1 MTTTIDVRVYY
12 EDTDFSGVVYHA
24 NYLRYFERGRTE
36 ALRAAG
42 GSHAEMAAADEPL
55 AYTVRDLSIDYRAPA
70 RVDELLTVHTT
81 LSELRGARMIFDQEV
96 RRGDTVLATGRVTV
110 ACMTMAGK
118 PRRIPADQRA
128 LFERVM
134 G

>member
-1 MTTTIDVRVYY
+1 MTHTLPVRVYY

-42 GSHAEMAAADEPL
+42 GSHAAMMDTDGL
-55 AYTVRDLSIDYRAPA
+55 AFTVTDLQVKYRRGA
-70 RVDELLTVHTT
+70 RVDDELVVETT
-81 LSELRGARMIFDQEV
+81 LAEMKGARMFFEQAV
-96 RRGDTVLATGRVTV
+96 RRGEDVLATGRVTV
-110 ACMTMAGK
+110 ACMTMDGR
-118 PRRIPADQRA
+118 PRRIPQAMRA
-128 LFERVM
+128 LFADTM

>member
-1 MTTTIDVRVYY
+1 MTTTIQVRVYY
-12 EDTDFSGVVYHA
+12 EDTDLSGVVYHA
-24 NYLRYFERGRTE
+24 NYLRYMERGRTE
-36 ALRAAG
+36 ALREAG
-42 GSHAEMAAADEPL
+42 GGHAGLLKRDEPL
-55 AYTVRDLSIDYRAPA
+55 AYTVRELTVDYRAPA

-81 LSELRGARMIFDQEV
+81 LTELRGARMVFAQEV
-96 RRGDTVLATGRVTV
+96 RRGGDVLAAGRVTV
-110 ACMTMAGK
+110 ACMTMAGR